1 MSPFVRV
8 GRGEE
13 VMRHLLSITAAMC
26 LVLLSVIPLAQQA
39 QPTTVSTTTP
49 VTTID
54 EVLREIR
61 ADLQGDRADI
71 MSKNMTL
78 TSEQAAK
85 FWPVFAEYQKEQN
98 VIMDDQMRAMQT
110 FLEKFDTLSDADAL
124 ALIKGHL
131 DRDARMVALRQKWLP
146 RFQEVLGDKLAVR
159 AVQIDRRLSLVQ
171 QMQFSSRL
179 PLAH

>member
-1 MSPFVRV
+1 
-8 GRGEE
+8 
-13 VMRHLLSITAAMC
+13 MRYLFWLSAAVS
-26 LVLLSVIPLAQQA
+26 LVLLSATTLAQQA

-49 VTTID
+49 TTID

-61 ADLQGDRADI
+61 ADIQGDRADI

-85 FWPVFAEYQKEQN
+85 FWPVFADYQKEQN

-110 FLEKFDTLSDADAL
+110 YLEKSESLSDADAL
-124 ALIKGHL
+124 ALLNGHL

-146 RFQEVLGDKLAVR
+146 KFQEVLGAKLAVR
-159 AVQIDRRLSLVQ
+159 AMQIDRRLSLVQ
-171 QMQFSSRL
+171 QIQFTSRL

>member
-1 MSPFVRV
+1 
-8 GRGEE
+8 
-13 VMRHLLSITAAMC
+13 MRHLSIIVAMC
-26 LVLLSVIPLAQQA
+26 FVLSSVIPLAQQA
-39 QPTTVSTTTP
+39 QPTAVSTTTP
-49 VTTID
+49 ATTID
-54 EVLREIR
+54 DVLHEIR
-61 ADLQGDRADI
+61 GDLQSDRADI

-124 ALIKGHL
+124 ALIEGHF
-131 DRDARMVALRQKWLP
+131 DRDARMVALRQTWLP
-146 RFQEVLGDKLAVR
+146 KFQEAVGVKLAVR
-159 AVQIDRRLSLVQ
+159 AMQIDRRLSFVHQ
-171 QMQFSSRL
+171 IQFTSRL

>member
-1 MSPFVRV
+1 MSPPLRV

-13 VMRHLLSITAAMC
+13 VMRHLLSLTIAMC
-26 LVLLSVIPLAQQA
+26 LVLLSAIPLAQQA

-61 ADLQGDRADI
+61 ADLQGERADI

-85 FWPVFAEYQKEQN
+85 FWPVFADYQKEQN

-110 FLEKFDTLSDADAL
+110 FLEKLDTLSDADAL
-124 ALIKGHL
+124 ALIKGHF
-131 DRDARMVALRQKWLP
+131 DRDARMVALRQQWLP
-146 RFQEVLGDKLAVR
+146 KFQEVLGAKLAVR
-159 AVQIDRRLSLVQ
+159 AMQIDRRLSLVQ
-171 QMQFSSRL
+171 QIQFTSRL

>member
-1 MSPFVRV
+1 
-8 GRGEE
+8 
-13 VMRHLLSITAAMC
+13 MRYLLSLTSAIC
-26 LVLLSVIPLAQQA
+26 LVLLSAIPLAQQA
-39 QPTTVSTTTP
+39 QPTTVSTTP

-54 EVLREIR
+54 EVLREVR

-110 FLEKFDTLSDADAL
+110 FLEKLDTLSDADAL
-124 ALIKGHL
+124 ALIKGHF

-146 RFQEVLGDKLAVR
+146 TFQEALGAKLAVR
-159 AVQIDRRLSLVQ
+159 AMQIDRRLSFVHQ
-171 QMQFSSRL
+171 VQFSSRL